1 MENIDETQA
10 FTTLADGT
18 RWQVLGEDG
27 TTDMVA
33 TEAAIEAYLAG

>member
-1 MENIDETQA
+1 MIDETKA
-10 FTTLADGT
+10 FITLADGT

-27 TTDMVA
+27 TTDLVA